1 MLVKNTTARDRN
13 EDYCYQ
19 KMCEIFN
26 SIKGSY
32 KIENEA
38 MPQLCH
44 YDASTIIKD
53 SEGNIKAKYAI
64 EIKQRN
70 QPFDEFKKYNTYFLT
85 EDKLKVLQQHTKG
98 FDKCL
103 YLILHLG
110 KWSLFDLRKIDWS
123 KIPTKMLCQKEREL
137 DDDSPYI
144 FKSTYLIPAELA
156 FKTGNYEIGQQP
168 LKKAN

>member
-1 MLVKNTTARDRN
+1 MLVKNTTARNRN
-13 EDYCYQ
+13 EDYCYN

-26 SIKGSY
+26 SIKGKY
-32 KIENEA
+32 QIENQA

-53 SEGNIKAKYAI
+53 AKGNIKAKYAV

-85 EDKLKVLQQHTKG
+85 EDKLNNLQKHTKE

-103 YLILHLG
+103 YLVLHLG
-110 KWSLFDLRKIDWS
+110 KWSLFDLRQIDWS
-123 KIPTKMLCQKEREL
+123 NIPIKMICQKEREL

-144 FKSTYLIPAELA
+144 YKNTYLIPAELA
-156 FKTGNYEIGQQP
+156 IKKGTYKIGNRP
-168 LKKAN
+168 